1 MCVPRAARRAN
12 VPSSC
17 IVEFPRK
24 EIVSPPNEFV
34 SPPVGL
40 VHWPLHLSLADRQ
53 SRYFF
58 SYLVITPDDAVTACR
73 TKQLSATES
82 LRCTRRLWLV
92 ELCNERFAG
101 DGEQIRVRVRVSP
114 LAAPPV
120 PSDRR

>member
-17 IVEFPRK
+17 IVEFHRK
-24 EIVSPPNEFV
+24 EIFSPPTSALLV
-34 SPPVGL
+34 SEQTV
-40 VHWPLHLSLADRQ
+40 D
-53 SRYFF
+53 FF